1 MRRWTLLAFLGVLAC
16 GRGTPRP
23 IAYGTEPCTHCHM
36 TISDPRF
43 VAEAVLS
50 TGKVLAFD
58 DIGCLATWLGTA
70 REPVETVWVASFT
83 DQAWLPAGEATFLRT
98 DSLRTPMA
106 SGLIALRTP
115 AEGDSLRAML
125 GGTLLTW
132 RAITASPPRHDGP
145 GAS

>member
-1 MRRWTLLAFLGVLAC
+1 VRRWTLLALLGVLAC
-16 GRGTPRP
+16 GPGTPRP
-23 IAYGTEPCTHCHM
+23 IAYGAEPCTHCHM

-43 VAEAVLS
+43 VAEAVLT

-70 REPVETVWVASFT
+70 QEPVETVWVASFT
-83 DQAWLPAGEATFLRT
+83 DQEWLRAEEATFLRT

-106 SGLIALRTP
+106 SGLIALSTP

-125 GGTLLTW
+125 GGTLLGW
-132 RAITASPPRHDGP
+132 SAITTSPPRHDGP
-145 GAS
+145 GTS

>member
-1 MRRWTLLAFLGVLAC
+1 
-16 GRGTPRP
+16 
-23 IAYGTEPCTHCHM
+23 M

-43 VAEAVLS
+43 VAEAVLT

-83 DQAWLPAGEATFLRT
+83 DQAWLRAEEATFLRT

-106 SGLIALRTP
+106 SGLIALRNP
-115 AEGDSLRAML
+115 AAADSLRTML

-132 RAITASPPRHDGP
+132 SAVTTSPFQRDGH
-145 GAS
+145 GAT

>member
-1 MRRWTLLAFLGVLAC
+1 MRRWTLLVLLGVVAC
-16 GRGTPRP
+16 GPGTPRP
-23 IAYGTEPCTHCHM
+23 IAYGAEPCTHCHM

-43 VAEAVLS
+43 VAEAVLT

-70 REPVETVWVASFT
+70 QEPVETVWVASFT
-83 DQAWLPAGEATFLRT
+83 DHEWLRAEEATFLRT

-106 SGLIALRTP
+106 SGLIALRNP
-115 AEGDSLRAML
+115 AAADSLRTML

-132 RAITASPPRHDGP
+132 SAVTTSPFQRDGH
-145 GAS
+145 GAT

>member
-1 MRRWTLLAFLGVLAC
+1 
-16 GRGTPRP
+16 
-23 IAYGTEPCTHCHM
+23 M